1 MHRLS
6 GDGRWELPDL
16 QCLHPCSLGR
26 TGVSSQGEL
35 GTPTRPA
42 LCPGVCSPGRGSGLK
57 SGSGALCRPG
67 LQVWSSWATAA
78 LDSVP
83 CSPALCC
90 TWTRDTRVRGRLP
103 RVRSSVRGSHPRTA
117 LKGASLKSGWAPPG
131 PPARGPASSGPRD
144 AAGAALPR
152 SRGHSSPVVLPES
165 WCSRC
170 SGNPRVRLQW
180 ARVPQRGVQ
189 ALSPAP
195 VNLGQ
200 GLCGNN

>member
-1 MHRLS
+1 MPAPLLTGQDWGVFPGRAGHTHTSSSLPRCLLARARLWS
-6 GDGRWELPDL
+6 EVRLRCAVPAQASRCGP
-16 QCLHPCSLGR
+16 P
-26 TGVSSQGEL
+26 
-35 GTPTRPA
+35 GTRRLLTLRPA
-42 LCPGVCSPGRGSGLK
+42 
-57 SGSGALCRPG
+57 ALLLR
-67 LQVWSSWATAA
+67 
-78 LDSVP
+78 
-83 CSPALCC
+83 C
-90 TWTRDTRVRGRLP
+90 TWTHDMWVRGCLP
-103 RVRSSVRGSHPRTA
+103 RVRSSVRGSHPRTG